1 MQKAAE
7 FQKNIQSEAE
17 HIKRFENEYK
27 KVLENKGKLQEKK
40 QENEMVISE
49 FKLLAEGSCVYK
61 LVGPILAKQELS
73 EATEN
78 VTKRIEFM
86 DKEIARQDALETE
99 F

>member
-1 MQKAAE
+1 
-7 FQKNIQSEAE
+7 
-17 HIKRFENEYK
+17 
-27 KVLENKGKLQEKK
+27 
-40 QENEMVISE
+40 MVISE

-86 DKEIARQDALETE
+86 DKEIARQDALESE
-99 F
+99 FQEKITTKSNNIKQMQADFQKMAMQASQAADQQMA